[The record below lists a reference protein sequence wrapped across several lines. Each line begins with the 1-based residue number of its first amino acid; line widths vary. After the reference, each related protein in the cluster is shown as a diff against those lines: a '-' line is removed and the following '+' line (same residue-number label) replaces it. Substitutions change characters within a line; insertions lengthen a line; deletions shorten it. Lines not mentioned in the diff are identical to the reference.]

1 MNYFLLHSDPRY
13 VDSPEFLNWSRKI
26 DPRNIRPG
34 CSHKIARR
42 QILNIRPNPHVVFI
56 DAISSPFLLLSK
68 KCMEVVTIYEP
79 QVISKQ
85 IILLDMET
93 PQRETYYLPILK
105 QIPCLATGSE
115 WNLDK
120 SILIKGVINLEP
132 VGDASIFQL
141 ADMKSTYT
149 VIRMDILESMLKRG
163 ARGIGITPL
172 QTVKGENKDG

>member
-13 VDSPEFLNWSRKI
+13 VDSPELLDWSGKI

-34 CSHKIARR
+34 FSHKIARR
-42 QILNIRPNPHVVFI
+42 QILNIRPNPYVVFT
-56 DAISSPFLLLSK
+56 DVISSPFLLLSK
-68 KCMEVVTIYEP
+68 KCMDVATLYEP
-79 QVISKQ
+79 QIISKQ

-105 QIPCLATGSE
+105 QIPCLAAGSE

-120 SILIKGVINLEP
+120 SVLRKGVLDLEAI
-132 VGDASIFQL
+132 GDTSIFQL
-141 ADMKSTYT
+141 ADMQSIYT
-149 VIRMDILESMLKRG
+149 VIRVDILESMLKRG

-172 QTVKGENKDG
+172 QTMKGEQKDD